1 MLCYHCNGLESKIT
15 LIIITCFCALEKK
28 YKEDLEVTEQLRSEA
43 KKQIDQLWYV
53 ILFCL

>member
-15 LIIITCFCALEKK
+15 LIIITCFCALEKE
-28 YKEDLEVTEQLRSEA
+28 YKEDLEQLRSEA